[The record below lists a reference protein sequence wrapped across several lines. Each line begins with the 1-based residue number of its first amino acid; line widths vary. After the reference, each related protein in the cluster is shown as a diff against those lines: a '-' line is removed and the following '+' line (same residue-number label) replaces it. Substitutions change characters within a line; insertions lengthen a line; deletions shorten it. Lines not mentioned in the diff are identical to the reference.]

1 MTMELHD
8 LHPDVASLEKL
19 TFNLVIGEWSG
30 KGNPRASERQ
40 VASLNASL
48 TQVVAMWEQSG
59 QGDGGQIC
67 DDEEEE
73 ENENKESPCN
83 LPVPGLLVHDRSH
96 GVLYHQSAF
105 VANN

>member
-1 MTMELHD
+1 
-8 LHPDVASLEKL
+8 
-19 TFNLVIGEWSG
+19 
-30 KGNPRASERQ
+30 
-40 VASLNASL
+40 
-48 TQVVAMWEQSG
+48 MWEQSG

-96 GVLYHQSAF
+96 GVLNHQSAF
-105 VANN
+105 VANNQSYILYYWELMDKHDLL